1 MRPRF
6 VFPFAYSLPQH
17 DSSRRVRPFQI
28 RDGAATFEMLALL
41 ARLGWHYGGLLL
53 NHSPPPRSRP
63 GGLLEVPVPAG
74 PGDRILTATR
84 PPLDECGRKQV
95 NRGQTDLEKRILE
108 AWRGCFTILSRVEAI
123 LHPTFH
129 GELARGFEDRKHI
142 FFYAREGSR
151 YNELGAAR
159 YRSSNRTAAFLLH
172 LDELGPGEPGYIGI
186 FAMDGTTTLIWA
198 YLLRTRFPELAEK
211 PGFVMAEL
219 EMGVIP
225 TRTPDLGFAQSWDA
239 TVILQHT
246 S

>member
-1 MRPRF
+1 M
-6 VFPFAYSLPQH
+6 
-17 DSSRRVRPFQI
+17 RPFQI

-41 ARLGWHYGGLLL
+41 ARLGWHSGGLLL
-53 NHSPPPRSRP
+53 NHPPLPTSH
-63 GGLLEVPVPAG
+63 
-74 PGDRILTATR
+74 PGDLEGRILA
-84 PPLDECGRKQV
+84 
-95 NRGQTDLEKRILE
+95 
-108 AWRGCFTILSRVEAI
+108 AWRFASLSRVEAI

-142 FFYAREGSR
+142 IFYAREGSR